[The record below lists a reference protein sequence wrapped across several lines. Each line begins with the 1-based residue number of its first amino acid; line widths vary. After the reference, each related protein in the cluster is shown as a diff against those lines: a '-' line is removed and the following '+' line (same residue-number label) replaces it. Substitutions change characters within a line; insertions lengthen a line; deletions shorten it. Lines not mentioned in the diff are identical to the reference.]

1 MKNLVLLSALCL
13 LGASSVNAQFD
24 PFCNVDSINVNGQDC
39 VNSIITAVPFLR
51 IIPDARSGAMG
62 DVGIG
67 LSPDANSIHFNSSK
81 LAFVEDKASV
91 SMTYTPWLRSL
102 ALNDVYI
109 AYASGYYS
117 PDDLQTFAASIRYF
131 SLGQIN
137 FTDSNGESLG
147 TGNPNEF
154 EIAASYN
161 RKLSDKLALGV
172 TPKFIYSNLASDQ
185 TVGSIE
191 VSAGVAGAVD
201 FSGTYITDLKFGEKS
216 GNLTLGAAVSNLG
229 SKITYTKSVNRDY
242 LPANLGIGGALNL
255 DLDEFNALTFA
266 FDFNKLLVPTP
277 TTDNVSGDP
286 NIPDYKEFS
295 MFEGV
300 IKSFGDAPQGFKE
313 EIREL
318 MYSIGVEYLYDQ
330 QFAVRAGYYTE
341 HATKG
346 GRKYFTVGLGLK
358 YNIFGLNFS
367 YLVPTTNQRNP
378 LDNTLRFSLIFNFG
392 EAGVEEN

>member
-1 MKNLVLLSALCL
+1 MVMSNTALK
-13 LGASSVNAQFD
+13 AQLD
-24 PFCNVDSINVNGQDC
+24 PFCINDTLTAGGQNC

-67 LSPDANSIHFNSSK
+67 LSPDANALHFNSSK
-81 LAFVEDKASV
+81 LAFVEDKGSI
-91 SMTYTPWLRSL
+91 SLTYTPWLRSL

-137 FTDSNGESLG
+137 FTDANGESLG

-154 EIAASYN
+154 EMALSYN
-161 RKLSDKLALGV
+161 RKLSEKLALGV

-191 VSAGVAGAVD
+191 VSAGVGAAVD
-201 FSGTYITDLKFGEKS
+201 FSGTYITDINLGEKD
-216 GNLTLGAAVSNLG
+216 GNLTLGAAISNLG
-229 SKITYTKSVNRDY
+229 TKITYTKSINKDY
-242 LPANLGIGGALNL
+242 LPANLGLGGALNL
-255 DLDEFNALTFA
+255 NLDEFNALTFA
-266 FDFNKLLVPTP
+266 FDVNKLLVPTP
-277 TTDNVSGDP
+277 RTENETGDP
-286 NIPDYKEFS
+286 NILDYKEYS
-295 MFEGV
+295 MFKGV
-300 IKSFGDAPQGFKE
+300 IKSFGDAPGGFKE

-318 MYSIGVEYLYDQ
+318 MYSVGVEYLYDQ
-330 QFAVRAGYYTE
+330 QFAVRAGYYAE
-341 HATKG
+341 HSTKG

-392 EAGVEEN
+392 EAGVVSE